1 MVRASPRG
9 KIAAPAA
16 ARPRTKPPEVRR
28 EELMDAAE
36 RIFLDKGVAATS
48 VDEIVAAADVAKGTF
63 YIHFASKELLLLS
76 LQQRFVATFCR
87 DLRESMDRRRAT
99 DWEGRL
105 RAWVE
110 TGVGV
115 YLDRTALHDVVFHQ
129 FRPDDAGAKRDNPI
143 VDDLAE
149 FLGRGTRAGAWS
161 VKAPRLTAVM
171 LFHALHGALHDA
183 GEEST
188 PGTRRRLARTLE
200 AFFRRAV
207 GLGE

>member
-1 MVRASPRG
+1 
-9 KIAAPAA
+9 
-16 ARPRTKPPEVRR
+16 
-28 EELMDAAE
+28 MDAAE

-63 YIHFASKELLLLS
+63 YLHFASKELLLQS

-87 DLRESMDRRRAT
+87 DLRASMERRRAN

-129 FRPDDAGAKRDNPI
+129 FRPEDPGAKHDNPI

-149 FLGRGTRAGAWS
+149 FLGQGTRSGAWS
-161 VKAPRLTAVM
+161 VRAPHLTAVM
-171 LFHALHGALHDA
+171 LFHALHGALHEPVDKTA
-183 GEEST
+183 QRNRKS
-188 PGTRRRLARTLE
+188 LARTLE

-207 GLGE
+207 GLRE